1 MTTTD
6 MTTTAPIP
14 DVADENRDLA
24 SLRASLVERAAA
36 SDLLDVAYR
45 FIDSPLGRLLLAA
58 TPRGLVRLAFEGEP
72 VDDVLTELANK
83 VSPRVLEAPSPLDD
97 AARELDEYFRHE
109 RHRFEVPVDH
119 SLSRGYRLSVLEHLH
134 RIPFGSTES
143 YADVAAATGNPKAVR
158 AVGSACATNPIPLIV
173 PCHRVL
179 RSDGSLGG
187 YRGGV
192 AAKRLLLELEAAA

>member
-1 MTTTD
+1 SACRTPKSPPSSAARQTPHAEQRPTAWPRCAHDSPTQKATDMTTTD

-72 VDDVLTELANK
+72 VDDVLTEL
-83 VSPRVLEAPSPLDD
+83 
-97 AARELDEYFRHE
+97 
-109 RHRFEVPVDH
+109 
-119 SLSRGYRLSVLEHLH
+119 
-134 RIPFGSTES
+134 
-143 YADVAAATGNPKAVR
+143 
-158 AVGSACATNPIPLIV
+158 
-173 PCHRVL
+173 
-179 RSDGSLGG
+179 
-187 YRGGV
+187 
-192 AAKRLLLELEAAA
+192 